1 MSHVALSMTF
11 SNNTFDT
18 WYRDYY
24 GYQDQKGLSGPQQL
38 PGPVLQANSGL
49 ETMSMAQSLSALD
62 QGPLVIYLCW
72 LGPQGYRIG
81 VRMKADFQMLGIG
94 KRPYWET
101 MCDQNPPGSV
111 PQWQGGEMHANPYTW
126 TCLSGL
132 SISVVGRPVSEHTS
146 LSVEVSMTGL

>member
-49 ETMSMAQSLSALD
+49 ETMSMAQTLSALD

-101 MCDQNPPGSV
+101 MCDQNPPG
-111 PQWQGGEMHANPYTW
+111 AFR
-126 TCLSGL
+126 SGKAERCMR
-132 SISVVGRPVSEHTS
+132 SPIH
-146 LSVEVSMTGL
+146 GLAWGDFRSPWWGDRFRNTLR